1 MSPDNSSKQPLRV
14 GIAGLGV
21 VGGETAR
28 QLSHRGAEIAA
39 VAGRSFT
46 ITAVSAR
53 SRTADRG
60 FDMSGIA
67 WVEDAADIAARDD
80 VDIVVEMIGGE
91 SGVALDL
98 VRASLQ
104 AGKHVVTAN
113 KALLAHHGAELAALA
128 EEKGVGLMFEAAV
141 AGGIPAVKALREG
154 LSGNRVSR
162 VSGIL
167 NGTCNY
173 ILTRMEKTG
182 EAFAD
187 VLADAQRLGY
197 AEAEPSLDVD
207 GIDAAH
213 KLTILAAI
221 AFGQTPQFD
230 RVAISGIR
238 DVSAVDFAYAAQ
250 LGFRIKLV
258 GVAEPG
264 RMPRMQ
270 TCLLPM
276 STQLAKVDGVLNA
289 VAFEGE
295 PVGGTV
301 LTGPG
306 AGAGP
311 TSSAV
316 LSDLVDIATGRI
328 PHSFGRPVADLQDG
342 AEVENGAGPDTP
354 FYVRLM
360 VVDKP
365 GVLADVTSVLQ
376 IHGISVESLLQQGRA
391 PQDVVALVMTT
402 HEVRVERLMSAL
414 SEIEALSCVQAP
426 PVAMPILVADQEG

>member
-1 MSPDNSSKQPLRV
+1 
-14 GIAGLGV
+14 
-21 VGGETAR
+21 
-28 QLSHRGAEIAA
+28 
-39 VAGRSFT
+39 
-46 ITAVSAR
+46 
-53 SRTADRG
+53 
-60 FDMSGIA
+60 MSGIA
-67 WVEDAADIAARDD
+67 WVEDAADIASRDD

-187 VLADAQRLGY
+187 VLADAQKLGY

-270 TCLLPM
+270 TCLLPI

-328 PHSFGRPVADLQDG
+328 PYSFGRPVADLRDG

-376 IHGISVESLLQQGRA
+376 NHGISVESLLQQGRA

>member
-39 VAGRSFT
+39 VAGRSFI
-46 ITAVSAR
+46 ITAISAR

-187 VLADAQRLGY
+187 VLADAQKLGY